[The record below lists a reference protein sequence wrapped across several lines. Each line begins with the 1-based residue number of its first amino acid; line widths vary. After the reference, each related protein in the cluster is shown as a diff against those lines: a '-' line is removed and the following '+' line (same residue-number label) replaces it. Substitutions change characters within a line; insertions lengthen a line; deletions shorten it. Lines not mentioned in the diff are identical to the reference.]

1 MKYALVLLSLVAG
14 ICFVPVLALAYQE
27 NNSVGPY
34 NVYDRIT
41 THELVCFNETPGEDT
56 QCSMDWDEGK
66 IIKSINIY
74 WNGND
79 VGNGAS
85 FLYCPNI
92 STFYYQFDTL
102 PDAGNLTFDNLDMW
116 CGQRIQIDT
125 FDANFILTFTYY
137 DFGSPSFGTATSSPF
152 YIQDSGNLSFGLTI
166 LIVGMFLMVAGFM
179 YNNLTRKK
187 PWY

>member
-1 MKYALVLLSLVAG
+1 MKKYLIIA
-14 ICFVPVLALAYQE
+14 IFVFFPLFSSAYEE
-27 NNSVGPY
+27 NNNVGPY
-34 NVYDRIT
+34 NISDRIS
-41 THELVCFNETPGEDT
+41 THELVCFNETPGEET

-102 PDAGNLTFDNLDMW
+102 ADAGNLTFDNLDMW
-116 CGQRIQIDT
+116 CGQRIQINT

-137 DFGSPSFGTATSSPF
+137 TFDNSTTTQPMGIENTHFVLISGFFIFLSSMAF
-152 YIQDSGNLSFGLTI
+152 
-166 LIVGMFLMVAGFM
+166 IVWLFK
-179 YNNLTRKK
+179 RQI
-187 PWY
+187 